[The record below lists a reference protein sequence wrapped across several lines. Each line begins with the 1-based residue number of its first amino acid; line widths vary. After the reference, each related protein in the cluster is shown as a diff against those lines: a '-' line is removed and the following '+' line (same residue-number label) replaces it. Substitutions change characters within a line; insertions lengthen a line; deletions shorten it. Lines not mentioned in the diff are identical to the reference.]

1 MISYT
6 YEAKICRTAP
16 EYAPSRDVG
25 ISSLLSWSKWWPWLM
40 CHVSCLLCTL
50 TTHKWKAADCSMTD
64 LFLQQLKEALICFWC
79 LNQPYD
85 GLQANFKIGIL
96 IKYSQQ
102 IFEFNSKLHIIL
114 GWSAEYWPYQLKRLC
129 SFPYFFLSN
138 PIFW

>member
-1 MISYT
+1 MW
-6 YEAKICRTAP
+6 KLLL
-16 EYAPSRDVG
+16 RD
-25 ISSLLSWSKWWPWLM
+25 SENWLWNWWSTTQHYSCVM

-85 GLQANFKIGIL
+85 WLQADFKIGIL

>member
-1 MISYT
+1 MNELTGSGIL
-6 YEAKICRTAP
+6 ILLILMCR
-16 EYAPSRDVG
+16 YKQSLGPSGGHGSCV
-25 ISSLLSWSKWWPWLM
+25 M

-85 GLQANFKIGIL
+85 WLQADFKIGIL